1 MISSSAFAAEVDVNK
16 RKDDLN
22 YLYDTL
28 KEVHPNIFYNNDEEI
43 FSERISEIEK
53 KLPYDS
59 DTEFMLDLQSLVS
72 LVGDSHTSLTISM
85 DDADVFPVNMTKY
98 DGKWT
103 LTLAPEEYK
112 ECVGMR
118 VDTIAGYSVDA
129 LCQKFAY
136 IFSADRPEQAD

>member
-1 MISSSAFAAEVDVNK
+1 MNFKRIAAAAGAVLMISSNAFAAEVDVNK

-59 DTEFMLDLQSLVS
+59 DTEFMLDLQSLV
-72 LVGDSHTSLTISM
+72 
-85 DDADVFPVNMTKY
+85 
-98 DGKWT
+98 
-103 LTLAPEEYK
+103 
-112 ECVGMR
+112 
-118 VDTIAGYSVDA
+118 
-129 LCQKFAY
+129 
-136 IFSADRPEQAD
+136 